1 MRRIKKNIKN
11 ESLQKQIDYLR
22 WQNLKL
28 RLEIEI
34 LTENPVS
41 KAAQKIIDEYRQKRQ
56 IDKELDQSLKN

>member
-34 LTENPVS
+34 LIENPVS